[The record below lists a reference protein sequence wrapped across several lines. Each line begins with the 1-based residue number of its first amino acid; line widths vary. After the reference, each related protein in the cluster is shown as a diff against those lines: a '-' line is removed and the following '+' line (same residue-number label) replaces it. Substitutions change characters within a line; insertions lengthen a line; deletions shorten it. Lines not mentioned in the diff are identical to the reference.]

1 MISLLVI
8 FFTELQNFFKG
19 KQKSGCLT
27 ILIIIIIEK
36 ILKITSLRYQI
47 SEIAESIVNK
57 L

>member
-8 FFTELQNFFKG
+8 FFIELQNFFKG

-27 ILIIIIIEK
+27 ILIIIEK